1 MELHNVKS
9 KSSLRTQSLISMR
22 QYQDKKPQGLKLSGH
37 VKNGLL
43 SCHKIVEY
51 YDAYTG
57 CGFGDVHN
65 FNCQGHK

>member
-1 MELHNVKS
+1 
-9 KSSLRTQSLISMR
+9 MR